1 MVKKFIENGYAE
13 VIKILGIF
21 LTAST
26 MIVGITLFIA
36 DRPTRAEVK
45 DTIDS
50 RLKPIEN
57 QINEI
62 TKRQETFIM
71 SLSKIPITNKKGS
84 LCSKE
89 HLRMS

>member
-62 TKRQETFIM
+62 
-71 SLSKIPITNKKGS
+71 NKTTRDIYNVLVKDS
-84 LCSKE
+84 NNK
-89 HLRMS
+89 

>member
-50 RLKPIEN
+50 RFKPIEN

-62 TKRQETFIM
+62 
-71 SLSKIPITNKKGS
+71 NKTTRDIYNVLVKDPNN
-84 LCSKE
+84 K
-89 HLRMS
+89 